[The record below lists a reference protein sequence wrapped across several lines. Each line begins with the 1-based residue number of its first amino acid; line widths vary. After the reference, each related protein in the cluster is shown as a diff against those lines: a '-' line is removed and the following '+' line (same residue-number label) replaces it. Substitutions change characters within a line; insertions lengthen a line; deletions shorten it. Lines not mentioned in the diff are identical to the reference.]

1 MTVCKLPVRFPYGFL
16 LALLACRDAP
26 TTQPAYRP
34 IVEAVYA
41 SGTVLPADEYKIYA
55 QADGVITA
63 RLVDEGETVAAGQ
76 ALYRL
81 ENTSQQAR
89 VTSAAEALRQA
100 EANLAGTSPV
110 LQELETGLASLR
122 SRVADDSTNL
132 VRYQNLW
139 RQNATARINLDRA
152 ELAYQTSRNDLAA
165 ARERL
170 RRTRDQLRL
179 ERTNARTTARINA
192 TDAAN
197 YTVRSDIAGTVYELT
212 RKQGE
217 AVRRGEIVA
226 TVGRSGAYYLRLW
239 IDEQDVAR
247 LRAGQ
252 EALVG
257 LDMYPGQT
265 FPARITKIYPT
276 LNPENQS
283 VRADAVF
290 TGTPPKVVANA
301 AVEANVI
308 IQRKARALTVPKTL
322 VVNDSVMVQGPDGK
336 PKRVRIRTGIST
348 TDFVEVLGGLDTS
361 AVLMLT
367 AEF

>member
-1 MTVCKLPVRFPYGFL
+1 MKNSGYWVRFPYGL
-16 LALLACRDAP
+16 ILSLLACQDAP
-26 TTQPAYRP
+26 TTRPQYRP

-41 SGTVLPADEYKIYA
+41 SGTVLPADDYKIYA

-63 RLVDEGETVAAGQ
+63 RLVNEGETVAANQ
-76 ALYRL
+76 PLFRL

-89 VTSAAEALRQA
+89 VASANEALRQA

-110 LQELETGLASLR
+110 LQELETQLASLR
-122 SRVADDSTNL
+122 SRVADDSTNY

-139 RQNATARINLDRA
+139 RQNATARVNLDRA
-152 ELAYQTSRNDLAA
+152 QLAYQTSRNEFAA

-170 RRTRDQLRL
+170 RRTRNQLRL
-179 ERTNARTTARINA
+179 ERTNAQATARINA

-197 YTVRSDIAGTVYELT
+197 AIVRSDIAGTVYELT

-217 AVRRGEIVA
+217 AVRRGEVLA
-226 TVGRSGAYYLRLW
+226 SVGRSGQYYLRLW
-239 IDEQDVAR
+239 VDEQDVAR
-247 LRAGQ
+247 VSAGQ
-252 EALVG
+252 EALVK

-265 FPARITKIYPT
+265 FPARIAKVYPT

-301 AVEANVI
+301 AVEANLI
-308 IQRKARALTVPKTL
+308 IQRKTRTLTVPKAL
-322 VVNDSVMVQGPDGK
+322 VVNDSVTVQGPDGK
-336 PKRVRIRTGIST
+336 PKRVRIQSGIAT
-348 TDFVEVLGGLDTS
+348 TDFVEVLNGLDTS
-361 AVLMLT
+361 SVLLLGGN
-367 AEF
+367 